1 MLRHVKLRPNCF
13 RPLQTWRCSRY
24 FSITAQCCNEEKKK
38 NIRNFPW
45 RLHSDPPRIPEYPW
59 KTPFEYVPKWIQQ
72 KMSRELA
79 FQFGRVAAGGPPEYP
94 ENFLKGATMATRRAL
109 AILSQHLSNPHQEE
123 TRQQLER
130 IFQASLLEKLT
141 RSAADAFEDG
151 VKVDIELP
159 QIYDAIDSEVWL
171 LAGNPQALTN
181 PDLYETWEWFAVTLN
196 IKAPA
201 TIGKDESMSDYYSRI
216 YSNWLEGVQVKID
229 VNIDAD
235 VVYTVRK
242 GEEILLRDEGRRELR
257 MQFAT
262 PYFAPMRK
270 MLPKRDP
277 ETLELI
283 QEWQWTVADIDQLV
297 EKDRLEKPANEES

>member
-1 MLRHVKLRPNCF
+1 
-13 RPLQTWRCSRY
+13 
-24 FSITAQCCNEEKKK
+24 
-38 NIRNFPW
+38 
-45 RLHSDPPRIPEYPW
+45 
-59 KTPFEYVPKWIQQ
+59 
-72 KMSRELA
+72 
-79 FQFGRVAAGGPPEYP
+79 
-94 ENFLKGATMATRRAL
+94 MATRRAL
-109 AILSQHLSNPHQEE
+109 AILSQHLSNPQQEE

-130 IFQASLLEKLT
+130 IFQAPLLEKLT